1 MVGWQ
6 IATAPFHDRE
16 GMPTLM
22 VEINSTNSNDRI
34 EFREVIQMFIDG
46 KMNLYDKIK
55 VSLHSREE
63 SIDIEYRKYRASLF
77 MLHTML
83 KTMEPTDIAEA
94 LDIPCD
100 LLRKWTN
107 EKPFKTLM
115 YSNYKEFLIYLGEL
129 YT

>member
-1 MVGWQ
+1 MVD
-6 IATAPFHDRE
+6 IKSANNKE
-16 GMPTLM
+16 
-22 VEINSTNSNDRI
+22 RI
-34 EFREVIQMFIDG
+34 EFREIIQLFIDS
-46 KMNLYDKIK
+46 KMNRYHNIK
-55 VSLHSREE
+55 VSCHSKQE
-63 SIDIEYRKYRASLF
+63 SIAIEDSKYKASLF

-100 LLRKWTN
+100 LLSQWTK